1 MNLKPLC
8 GAVAVALG
16 LFLPAPALVHAETL
30 APQLPDFTYQGRLED
45 NGVAVNG
52 PVNPLVSQR
61 YSNRNSCLPEV
72 RSMSVVTSCA
82 SS

>member
-52 PVNPLVSQR
+52 PVNLSFSLWDSETGGLQIG
-61 YSNRNSCLPEV
+61 STIFE
-72 RSMSVVTSCA
+72 A
-82 SS
+82 Q